1 MPVTGSGRF
10 ASAVAPLGTLL
21 VVASA
26 GLAGCGSQPKASGAW
41 TEDAPRGQAFSRV
54 LVVGVT
60 PNINQR
66 CPFERMLAG
75 RINSTATAAFA
86 SCDVV
91 TKKDPLTRESIEEA
105 VAAKQADAVLA
116 TSLVSREWE
125 LAQGGTRDTRGGG
138 MYKATDSGWAT
149 GWYGAYGVPVVYGE
163 FKTAPSALTVQGE
176 IRLTSRLFETA
187 NAKLVYTMDTTAG
200 AIESSDQAAHDLS
213 VAIAERLLSDG
224 LVR

>member
-1 MPVTGSGRF
+1 MPVTDTRRPVP
-10 ASAVAPLGTLL
+10 AAAAAAALVLL
-21 VVASA
+21 ATA
-26 GLAGCGSQPKASGAW
+26 GVAGCASQPKTTGARA
-41 TEDAPRGQAFSRV
+41 EGAPRGQAFSRV
-54 LVVGVT
+54 LVVGVS

-91 TKKDPLTRESIEEA
+91 AKKDPLTRESIEEA
-105 VAAKQADAVLA
+105 VAARQADAVLA
-116 TSLVSREWE
+116 VSLVSREWE
-125 LAQGGTRDTRGGG
+125 LEQGGTRDTRGGG

-149 GWYGAYGVPVVYGE
+149 GWYGVYGVPVVYGE

-200 AIESSDQAAHDLS
+200 AIESSDQAVHDLS
-213 VAIAERLLSDG
+213 VAIAGRLLSDG

>member
-1 MPVTGSGRF
+1 MSVTGSRRF

-21 VVASA
+21 LAAAA

-41 TEDAPRGQAFSRV
+41 AEDATRGQAFSRV

-60 PNINQR
+60 PNVNQR

-75 RINSTATAAFA
+75 RIRSASTAAFA

-125 LAQGGTRDTRGGG
+125 LEQGGTRDTRGGG
-138 MYKATDSGWAT
+138 MYKATDAGWAT
-149 GWYGAYGVPVVYGE
+149 GWYGAYGVPVIYGE

-176 IRLTSRLFETA
+176 IRLTTRVFETKG
-187 NAKLVYTMDTTAG
+187 AKLVYTMDTSAG
-200 AIESSDQAAHDLS
+200 AIESADQAAHELTM
-213 VAIAERLLSDG
+213 AISERLLKDG
-224 LVR
+224 LIR

>member
-1 MPVTGSGRF
+1 MSVTGSRRF
-10 ASAVAPLGTLL
+10 ASAVAPPGVLL
-21 VVASA
+21 LLAVA
-26 GLAGCGSQPKASGAW
+26 GLAGCGSQPKASGEWAG
-41 TEDAPRGQAFSRV
+41 DAPRGQAFSRV

-66 CPFERMLAG
+66 CAFERMLAG
-75 RINSTATAAFA
+75 RIRSASTAAFA

-125 LAQGGTRDTRGGG
+125 LEQGGTRDTRGGG
-138 MYKATDSGWAT
+138 MYKATDAGWAT
-149 GWYGAYGVPVVYGE
+149 GYYGVYGVPVVYGE

-176 IRLTSRLFETA
+176 VRLTSRMFETKG
-187 NAKLVYTMDTTAG
+187 AKIVYVMDTSAG
-200 AIESSDQAAHDLS
+200 ALESGDQAAHKLTM
-213 VAIAERLLSDG
+213 AISERLFKDG
-224 LVR
+224 LIR